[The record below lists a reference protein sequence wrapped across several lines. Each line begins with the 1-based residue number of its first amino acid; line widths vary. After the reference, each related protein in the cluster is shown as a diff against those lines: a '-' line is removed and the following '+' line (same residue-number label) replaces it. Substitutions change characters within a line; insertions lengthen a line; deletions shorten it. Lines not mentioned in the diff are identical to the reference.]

1 MTHTEKVY
9 IAGFAT
15 CLACYNNQSTN
26 YLMSIFTDLGVSW
39 EEVDRIIDTFSNPS
53 AKENAYRELRWM
65 GADDKKKAQQFFI
78 NAAKLGGLSQ
88 NMMILKEILTSCNM
102 FDATV

>member
-9 IAGFAT
+9 IAGFVT
-15 CLACYNNQSTN
+15 CLTCYNNQSTN
-26 YLMSIFTDLGVSW
+26 YLTSIFTDLGVSW
-39 EEVDRIIDTFSNPS
+39 DEVDRIINTFSKLS

-65 GADDKKKAQQFFI
+65 GGDDKKKAQQYFI

-102 FDATV
+102 FDATI